1 MCAMIHSEQIKSIV
15 RKSLSQNQFG
25 NSQVHSIKR
34 QYRLKQAVV
43 PLQVP
48 TGKLG
53 RNYRPCSA
61 LLPCNIRYSEQ
72 KSSGSGADVPLQAV
86 VPLYS
91 CGSTAWSLKIKAAR
105 YYRPGTGLLPGNF
118 LYSGRKSSGTTAVV
132 PLHRFFKTGSGT
144 TAPIKR
150 QYRLVQKWVQ
160 RLVLKMPI

>member
-34 QYRLKQAVV
+34 QYRLNQAVV
-43 PLQVP
+43 PLQVS

-72 KSSGSGADVPLQAV
+72 KSSGSGAV

-91 CGSTAWSLKIKAAR
+91 SGSTAWSLKNKAAR

-118 LYSGRKSSGTTAVV
+118 LYSVRKSSGTTAVV

-144 TAPIKR
+144 TAPMKR

-160 RLVLKMPI
+160 RFVLKMPI